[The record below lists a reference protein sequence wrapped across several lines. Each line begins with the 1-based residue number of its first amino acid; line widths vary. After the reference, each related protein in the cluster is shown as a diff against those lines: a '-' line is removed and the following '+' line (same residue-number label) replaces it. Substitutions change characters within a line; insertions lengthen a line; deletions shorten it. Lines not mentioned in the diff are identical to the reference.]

1 MTQAKGKMALV
12 MCMVMALSVS
22 AGVVFAQDTAGFI
35 NVKGFGS
42 KGDGKT
48 DDTEA
53 IRAAVKAA
61 FEQRK
66 IPQHPQYGY
75 FVSFSEVYFPN
86 GHYLIS
92 DTIDI
97 SYVKIRGE
105 NYAAIEQKNPEK
117 DIFYTHDAWRQLI
130 EGLTFLGGKVQLNL
144 GNPNVNTGHVTVRDC
159 HFYYSGA
166 AAVQMRKGSNSSFF
180 KVENCIFRECEQ
192 AVINYCDLS
201 VMRDCW
207 ISSSPKMKDKA
218 VIENRGF
225 GMHIESILGVPAVNN
240 TDQRWIDNYGSVRIL
255 RTRFGGEHGGFTA
268 VVNFAVS
275 FKTTDTSAAVTL
287 DQCYGYSLANPKRK
301 CAVYLEE
308 IPATVRITDCVGFEG
323 QCVPIMLSPK
333 IKSADLEEIARK
345 RPGSFQV
352 TFWGNTFPVE
362 RLPKEILPFTNLS
375 LSKPVRPRVND

>member
-225 GMHIESILGVPAVNN
+225 GMYIESILGVPAVNN

-287 DQCYGYSLANPKRK
+287 DQCYIYSVGNPKRK
-301 CAVYLEE
+301 CGVYLEE
-308 IPATVRITDCVGFEG
+308 VPSRVSITDCVGFESS
-323 QCVPIMLSPK
+323 CAPIMLSPK
-333 IKSADLEEIARK
+333 ADVSQLVKKE
-345 RPGSFQV
+345 PGAFQC
-352 TFWGNTFPVE
+352 TFWGNTYPVE
-362 RLPKEILPFTNLS
+362 KLPKEILPYTNLF
-375 LSKPVRPRVND
+375 LSKPMQQKASN